1 MTEELE
7 QLEEDLGYV
16 FGNRP
21 LAVQALT
28 HKSYSNEQLV
38 FVEHNE
44 RLEFLGDAV
53 LELAISD
60 LVYRRYPEIPE
71 GGLTRIRAEV
81 VSEKGLA
88 EIAGKLNIG
97 KWLRLGRGELNSGGK
112 HKPSLLADAFEALL
126 GAVYCDGGFT
136 AACLVIEKNFSD
148 VIHLST
154 RLRYGSDHKTCLQE
168 RLQARFNQL
177 PEYRLSQVTGPDHS
191 REFFTAVYFNDKLL
205 GRGIGT
211 SKKSAEQQAA
221 AAALDH
227 PLLREMQDTSL

>member
-1 MTEELE
+1 MTDELGD
-7 QLEEDLGYV
+7 LEEALGYV
-16 FGNRP
+16 FADQQ

-28 HKSYSNEQLV
+28 HKSYSNEQPV

-88 EIAGKLNIG
+88 DIAVRLQIG
-97 KWLRLGRGELNSGGK
+97 RWLRLGRGEYISGGK
-112 HKPSLLADAFEALL
+112 DKPSLLADTLEALL
-126 GAVYCDGGFT
+126 GAVYCDGGFA
-136 AACLVIEKNFSD
+136 AACGVIEKNFAD
-148 VIHLST
+148 VIHFST
-154 RLRYGSDHKTCLQE
+154 RQRYGSDHKTCLQE

-205 GRGIGT
+205 GRGSGT
-211 SKKSAEQQAA
+211 SKKNAEQQAA

-227 PLLREMQDTSL
+227 PLLRELQDPDL